1 MILLNSHVEPA
12 GESKIV
18 RRLVTERPVEY
29 HGWRVEAN
37 WLSGAVR
44 GLSRAHRAATG
55 FPEGIG
61 QARDLLFE
69 SGFLA
74 RLQRPACS
82 RTRRFLHLNRL
93 LFLAPVCQRQ
103 QAERIAEAEPSALL
117 SQLPDRGRRATLS
130 HRKCQASEAYR
141 TTRYASDASKGV
153 RSTSCPP
160 APKTSIQS
168 ASSAN
173 REETMNF
180 GGLASDSVS

>member
-55 FPEGIG
+55 LPEGMG
-61 QARDLLFE
+61 QAGHLLFE

-74 RLQRPACS
+74 RRQRPDCS
-82 RTRRFLHLNRL
+82 RIRRFLHLNRL
-93 LFLAPVCQRQ
+93 LFSPRYQRQ
-103 QAERIAEAEPSALL
+103 QAEKVAEAEPSALL
-117 SQLPDRGRRATLS
+117 SQLPDRGRRATLP
-130 HRKCQASEAYR
+130 HRSCQASVANR
-141 TTRYASDASKGV
+141 TTRYASHASKGV
-153 RSTSCPP
+153 RSTS
-160 APKTSIQS
+160 
-168 ASSAN
+168 
-173 REETMNF
+173 
-180 GGLASDSVS
+180 